1 MDLLKRKEF
10 LFCLQRSGRMYKAM
24 SRTPVVEQNV
34 G

>member
-10 LFCLQRSGRMYKAM
+10 IFCLQHSGRMYIVM
-24 SRTPVVEQNV
+24 WRTPVVEQNV